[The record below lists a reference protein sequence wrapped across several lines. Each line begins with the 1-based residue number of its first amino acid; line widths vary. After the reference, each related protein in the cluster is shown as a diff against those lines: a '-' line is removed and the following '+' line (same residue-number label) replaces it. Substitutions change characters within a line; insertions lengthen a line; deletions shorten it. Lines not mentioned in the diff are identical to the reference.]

1 MTFDIHMET
10 APAAQNATSL
20 GTISSAIQQA
30 WTTARTAI
38 TAAEAGLGK
47 DDLGKL
53 FMSKYRPAADAVNDA
68 TQRHTDA
75 GVRLSVAA
83 KDSVNT
89 YHLANEASR
98 QKFKELTGA

>member
-1 MTFDIHMET
+1 MPYDLHMET
-10 APAAQNATSL
+10 AAAGQNAQNL

-30 WTTARTAI
+30 WTTAHAAI
-38 TAAEAGLGK
+38 ISAEAGLGNGE
-47 DDLGKL
+47 LGIL

-83 KDSVNT
+83 KESVNT
-89 YHLANEASR
+89 YQLADEASR
-98 QKFKELTGA
+98 QKFRELTGA